1 MNNDDNTC
9 GSINIEGYL
18 KTRSSIAEY
27 EKTYKPKIEQ
37 YIAQEIERSR
47 KIIEKYDLKWYGLD
61 GATRGYGASYFISQ
75 MEEEMW
81 IDVEDIGG
89 VEVMSEDCDIDGL
102 IKKIKQGKIRIK
114 KSK

>member
-9 GSINIEGYL
+9 GSINVEGYL
-18 KTRSSIAEY
+18 KTRSSVAEY
-27 EKTYKPKIEQ
+27 EKYKTKIEQ
-37 YIAQEIERSR
+37 YITQEIERSE
-47 KIIEKYDLKWYGLD
+47 KIIKKYDLKWYGLD
-61 GATRGYGASYFISQ
+61 GATRGYHAPYFISQ

-81 IDVEDIGG
+81 MDVEDIGD
-89 VEVMSEDCDIDGL
+89 VEVMTEDCDIDGL